1 LSFGACLEQEL
12 IMPNWI
18 DEQVQ
23 KQRFEDM
30 VRTADRDRLAG
41 RVQLASVKRMRFY
54 SPILAQLGRRLE
66 LYGYRLQLRYGVAAE
81 VAIATDSQSTTSGC

>member
-1 LSFGACLEQEL
+1 
-12 IMPNWI
+12 MPNWI

-30 VRTADRDRLAG
+30 LRTAHHDRLGSLMLIATK
-41 RVQLASVKRMRFY
+41 RRMRFY

-66 LYGYRLQLRYGVAAE
+66 LYGYRLQLRYGAAAE
-81 VAIATDSQSTTSGC
+81 VAIATDSQGTTSRC